1 MHRSGWDLSRTI
13 QQQHQ
18 QGLNRELALIT
29 WSWTCQVASSVVD
42 VQQPEV
48 SLFQRG
54 TSLFELS
61 GLKS

>member
-29 WSWTCQVASSVVD
+29 WSWTCQVANSLTCNSPKLAFSSAA
-42 VQQPEV
+42 PAY
-48 SLFQRG
+48 LPRTGPG
-54 TSLFELS
+54 T
-61 GLKS
+61 